1 MHFILKS
8 FNELNVHQLYAI
20 LQLREEV
27 FNIEQNCIYKD
38 IDNKDKKSWH
48 LMGFVDEQL
57 IAYARLLPE
66 EISFPNC
73 CSIGRVVTSPA
84 YRKSNYG
91 FLLMQEAMLKL
102 DILFPKTDVKI
113 SAQSYL
119 INFYQ
124 KFGFVV
130 NSEEY
135 MEDNLPHT
143 EMIKIVAKQ

>member
-91 FLLMQEAMLKL
+91 F
-102 DILFPKTDVKI
+102 FPLVI
-113 SAQSYL
+113 
-119 INFYQ
+119 
-124 KFGFVV
+124 
-130 NSEEY
+130 
-135 MEDNLPHT
+135 HH
-143 EMIKIVAKQ
+143 